1 MEENIQ
7 ITPQERRLLLAAA
20 NGDAALLFLHLCGGG
35 KPEDAPM
42 SAERR
47 EEAARIL
54 RRLGLSREPEKPLPR
69 ADRPVYTETDVTG
82 MLRDAAFSQ
91 LMGEAQRQLGRNL
104 STEEL
109 KCLISIRDYLQMPD
123 EVTAILISYCVQRSR
138 ARGVRPP
145 SMRSIEKEA
154 FAWADLE
161 IDNVEAAVQ
170 YMQAQLTRRSRA
182 GRIAELLQISG
193 RRLVA
198 AEERYV
204 NQWIDWG
211 FPDEAIAMAYE
222 KTCMNT
228 GGLKWPYLHSILSR
242 WEEKGLHSVEEIRA
256 GDSGTT
262 SARRGKAAAKSS
274 KMTDLERKAL
284 EQLLGKKET

>member
-7 ITPQERRLLLAAA
+7 ITAQERRLLLAAA
-20 NGDAALLFLHLCGGG
+20 SGDAALLLLHLRGGG
-35 KPEDAPM
+35 SMNDAPLPEAKR
-42 SAERR
+42 AEA
-47 EEAARIL
+47 EQIL
-54 RRLGLSREPEKPLPR
+54 RRLGLLREPEKPLPR
-69 ADRPVYTETDVTG
+69 PDHPVYTETDVTEK
-82 MLRDAAFSQ
+82 LRDPAFSQ
-91 LMGEAQRQLGRNL
+91 LTGEAQRQLGRIL

-109 KCLISIRDYLQMPD
+109 KCLLSIRDYLQMPD

-138 ARGVRPP
+138 ARGVRMP

-182 GRIAELLQISG
+182 GRIAELLQITD
-193 RRLVA
+193 RKLIA

-211 FPDEAIAMAYE
+211 FPDEAIALAYE
-222 KTCMNT
+222 KTCLNAH
-228 GGLKWPYLHSILSR
+228 GLKWPYMHAILSR
-242 WEEKGLHSVEEIRA
+242 WNEKGLHSVEEIRA
-256 GDSGTT
+256 GDTGASRP
-262 SARRGKAAAKSS
+262 RRGKPAAG
-274 KMTDLERKAL
+274 MTEVEKTALER
-284 EQLLGKKET
+284 LLGKKED